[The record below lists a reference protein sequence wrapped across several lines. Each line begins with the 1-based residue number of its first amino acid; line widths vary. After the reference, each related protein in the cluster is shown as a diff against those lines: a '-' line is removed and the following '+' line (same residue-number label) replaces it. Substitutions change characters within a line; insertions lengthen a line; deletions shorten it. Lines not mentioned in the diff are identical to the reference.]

1 MCNHFVLFK
10 VQLST
15 NIVAAYKSINLNMA
29 AEVGA
34 APAMAQLQSVQK
46 AMALP
51 TVGAAVGQ
59 VSAFYTKVK
68 GAHSL
73 LEWALSTAE
82 ASVSL
87 AAATAAPFVAS
98 PLAAGDAKMAAA
110 IDELGRRV
118 PLVNEQPKVIVET
131 TKQAVLSRLSPHVN
145 KVFVARAA
153 AEQRVQSLKELSWA
167 KANALLSTAYGQKA
181 LHGVDMGATY
191 AMKLLDQYLPPVEP
205 QEPIGE
211 VVAATS
217 DPALHTVQTV
227 GRLSAVAA
235 RRVWANLANK
245 VNELR
250 KSGIELDVRRYITAL
265 LAAVH
270 LAKVTSEQQERETSS
285 EESRKP
291 KPAEPAANGER
302 ALSATPQS
310 SPKTASKVK
319 STPEGKSNKPENSN

>member
-1 MCNHFVLFK
+1 
-10 VQLST
+10 
-15 NIVAAYKSINLNMA
+15 MA
-29 AEVGA
+29 AEVGT
-34 APAMAQLQSVQK
+34 APSAMNQLQSVQK

-59 VSAFYTKVK
+59 VGAFYSKVK

-82 ASVSL
+82 ASVTL

-98 PLAAGDAKMAAA
+98 PLAAGDARVAAA

-131 TKQAVLSRLSPHVN
+131 TKQAVISRLSPHVN
-145 KVFVARAA
+145 KVLGARAA
-153 AEQRVQSLKELSWA
+153 AEQRVHSLKELSWA

-181 LHGVDMGATY
+181 LNSVDMGASY

-205 QEPIGE
+205 QQEQNGE
-211 VVAATS
+211 IVEVSS

-235 RRVWANLANK
+235 RRVWANLAAK

-250 KSGIELDVRRYITAL
+250 NSGIELDVRRYVTAL

-270 LAKVTSEQQERETSS
+270 LAKVTSEQKERERET
-285 EESRKP
+285 EEVNKP
-291 KPAEPAANGER
+291 APAEPAPAD
-302 ALSATPQS
+302 STPTDTPQS
-310 SPKTASKVK
+310 SPTTASKVK
-319 STPEGKSNKPENSN
+319 STPEAKSNNHENSNSH